1 MLKTLKSSVDIEV
14 LGSKAC
20 GELRQLA
27 QWYQNAENSDTVVI
41 DFVGSIDGVEFDS
54 GGKGE
59 NFSLGLGSGQFI
71 PGFEDQLVGHSAGET
86 VDVS

>member
-1 MLKTLKSSVDIEV
+1 MVLLKKATLF
-14 LGSKAC
+14 
-20 GELRQLA
+20 
-27 QWYQNAENSDTVVI
+27 VI
-41 DFVGSIDGVEFDS
+41 DFVGSIDGVEFD

-86 VDVS
+86 VDVVVTFPEDYQARRPCW